1 VAAWDVAT
9 LQVQAV
15 FADAD
20 DAVAFSPD
28 GRTVMTRG
36 TNYFLKTFDVAT
48 QSVRGTILHGPLEET
63 GSYATLSPDGQTLAV
78 GLADGTLTFSEAK
91 TGAVIA
97 TVPNAYGSNI
107 FQLAFSSNGELLATA
122 GREADAER
130 ERPAAK
136 IWDMVTY
143 KLLATPAGHT
153 DRVLSVAFSP
163 DDQTLVTCG
172 ADNSIRFWDS
182 ATWKEIPPSLGQ
194 KEYVCSV
201 AFSPDGRTLAT
212 ACYDGTIKLWSV
224 ATRRE
229 VASLRLGVYW
239 GYITFSPDGQTL
251 ATWWG
256 GSSSLRLWRAPRKDR
271 K

>member
-1 VAAWDVAT
+1 MVGP
-9 LQVQAV
+9 L
-15 FADAD
+15 
-20 DAVAFSPD
+20 
-28 GRTVMTRG
+28 MTRG

-48 QSVRGTILHGPLEET
+48 QAVRETILRGPLEET
-63 GSYATLSPDGQTLAV
+63 DSYAALSPDGQTLAV
-78 GLADGTLTFSEAK
+78 GLADGTLTFSDAK

-97 TVPNAYGSNI
+97 TVPNAYASNI
-107 FQLAFSSNGELLATA
+107 FQLAFSPNGKLLATA
-122 GREADAER
+122 GREADAEW

-163 DDQTLVTCG
+163 DGQTLVTCG
-172 ADNSIRFWDS
+172 ADNSIRFWDT

-201 AFSPDGRTLAT
+201 AFSPNGRTLAS
-212 ACYDGTIKLWSV
+212 ACYDGTMKLWSV

-229 VASLRLGVYW
+229 VASLRPGFYA
-239 GYITFSPDGQTL
+239 GYVTFSPDGQTL
-251 ATWWG
+251 AAKGPG
-256 GSSSLRLWRAPRKDR
+256 GSVRLWRAPREDR